1 MPNTPELI
9 KPSVSECQKYLAR
22 TKSPENEHYTVQ
34 GNATEKLFSL
44 FPENT
49 NLEEVILKVAV
60 LNKFYSTNIQDTF
73 TVAKTICSLKDVD
86 SKLEEG
92 DFSVVNKIAD
102 AVSET
107 KIKRRVYVF
116 ASKYCAIHKP
126 SVFPIFDNEA
136 GNALLALNKKYY
148 FADFTKSTLR
158 NYPEYVELYRTFIK
172 TFGLEQFSLR
182 EIDLY
187 LWNLG
192 KEISRK

>member
-1 MPNTPELI
+1 MELF
-9 KPSVSECQKYLAR
+9 KPSPIECQKYLAR
-22 TKSPENEHYTVQ
+22 AKLPENEHYTVQ

-44 FPENT
+44 FPKNT

-73 TVAKTICSLKDVD
+73 TVAKTICSLKDID
-86 SKLEEG
+86 SKLKSG
-92 DFSVVNKIAD
+92 DFSVVNEIAD
-102 AVSET
+102 AVRET

-116 ASKYCAIHKP
+116 SSKYCAIHKL

-136 GNALLALNKKYY
+136 GNALLSLNKKYH

-158 NYPEYVELYRTFIK
+158 NYPDYVKLYRTFIK

-192 KEISRK
+192 KEISKK